1 MSECRPDP
9 VVFSSFNGTLPK
21 IMKTTI
27 TFLIVVLLIPVVSFA
42 SKEPDY
48 KNTIDYIEK
57 TGRLWGIA
65 EVRINADDS
74 VTLVDAES
82 GYGSELMLSLGEV
95 VKSRTIKAGES
106 CTLSDGHH
114 AFITY
119 EFKES
124 KKGKITFIITDTF
137 DARSFGDGVK
147 KETKTITISPYKEE
161 QKPQQSPKGDV
172 LKAAPEE

>member
-1 MSECRPDP
+1 
-9 VVFSSFNGTLPK
+9 
-21 IMKTTI
+21 MKTTI
-27 TFLIVVLLIPVVSFA
+27 TFLIIVLLMTVVSS

-65 EVRINADDS
+65 EVRINGDHS
-74 VTLVDAES
+74 VTLVDTET
-82 GYGSELMLSLGEV
+82 GYGSALMFSLSEV
-95 VKSRTIKAGES
+95 VKSRTIKAGER

-114 AFITY
+114 FFITY

-124 KKGKITFIITDTF
+124 KNGKIAFIVTDKF
-137 DARSFGDGVK
+137 DARSFGDAVK

-161 QKPQQSPKGDV
+161 QKPQQCPAGDL
-172 LKAAPEE
+172 LKAPPEE